1 MIDCSDNFL
10 FYLGYIKPE
19 LRTEIIKEELLNNI
33 PKIKTNQS
41 DLYIYIRSGDIF
53 VVPNEYYTQPPLCF
67 YEEIINKEKKNFSK
81 IYLIAED
88 KNNPIIEVLLNNY
101 HNIIYNKNSLK
112 LDIAYLI
119 NAYNIVGAMSTF
131 INILLRFNDNLE
143 KYWEY
148 NIYTL
153 QSKIIHF
160 HHSCYHIKKKFIL
173 FLMEPSDFYKEVMIP
188 WNNSETQKNLMLKEK
203 CHKKFKSF

>member
-1 MIDCSDNFL
+1 
-10 FYLGYIKPE
+10 
-19 LRTEIIKEELLNNI
+19 
-33 PKIKTNQS
+33 
-41 DLYIYIRSGDIF
+41 
-53 VVPNEYYTQPPLCF
+53 
-67 YEEIINKEKKNFSK
+67 
-81 IYLIAED
+81 
-88 KNNPIIEVLLNNY
+88 
-101 HNIIYNKNSLK
+101 
-112 LDIAYLI
+112 
-119 NAYNIVGAMSTF
+119 MSTF